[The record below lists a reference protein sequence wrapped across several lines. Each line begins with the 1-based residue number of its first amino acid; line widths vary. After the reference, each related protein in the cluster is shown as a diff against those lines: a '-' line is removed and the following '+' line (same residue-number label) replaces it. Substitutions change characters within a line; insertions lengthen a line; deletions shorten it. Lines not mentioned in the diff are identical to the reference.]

1 MKTPLSPGALAK
13 RPLVCRSFHIVAGV
27 PDDRYIH
34 CPWNVQF
41 TYADTNVQT
50 RRVDAHCRNISAQED
65 NTWPGDRRIALR
77 ERPMAFRSIQLK
89 YYVSRKICMAF
100 SFPAGEDEPVTNTTL
115 TSWKPPFSKLSS
127 NHVPKN
133 IISIFL
139 KKTHLQL
146 TCPPSQLLCRT
157 EHLKRKCILDVKYWV
172 SWPNLN
178 FSPGSS
184 KQYKEAKCAIS
195 VPLKLIKICA
205 VLNF

>member
-1 MKTPLSPGALAK
+1 MFKPGVLM
-13 RPLVCRSFHIVAGV
+13 P
-27 PDDRYIH
+27 
-34 CPWNVQF
+34 
-41 TYADTNVQT
+41 
-50 RRVDAHCRNISAQED
+50 
-65 NTWPGDRRIALR
+65 IAATSVL
-77 ERPMAFRSIQLK
+77 PQHQ

-133 IISIFL
+133 IRSIFL
-139 KKTHLQL
+139 KETHSQL